1 MTRVLIIGGTG
12 NISSSVSRLAV
23 EKGFRL
29 TILNRG
35 RREEIAGA
43 EHIYADVSDRKSL
56 ESAIAGRTW
65 DAVADFIAF
74 NGDDARR
81 DISAFSGKTGQML
94 FISSASCYA
103 KPVTSLPITEST
115 PLRNPYSPYAQG
127 KIEAEREFMRAFEEK
142 GFPIT
147 VVRPSHTYATR
158 LPLPMGTGGEYT
170 LVDRMRKGLPVVS
183 PGDGTS
189 LWTVTH
195 SDDFAKGFVGLLGLS
210 RALGNAY
217 HITSDEVLTWDAIYS
232 EIGRA
237 IGVEPEIVHAPS
249 DIIALEDP
257 GAVANLKG
265 DKAWSLIFDNS
276 KIRQAVPDF
285 RCTIP
290 FSIGIRRT
298 LAWFGEEASR
308 QVIDPRTN
316 GITDAVI
323 RRMEKARS

>member
-1 MTRVLIIGGTG
+1 MIRVLIIGGTG

-23 EKGFRL
+23 ERGFSL

-35 RREEIAGA
+35 RREEIEGA

-127 KIEAEREFMRAFEEK
+127 KIAAEREFMRAFEED

-147 VVRPSHTYATR
+147 IIRPSHTYATR

-210 RALGNAY
+210 RAIGNAY
-217 HITSDEVLTWDAIYS
+217 HITSNEVLTWDAIYR
-232 EIGRA
+232 EVGRA

-285 RCTIP
+285 SCTIP

-316 GITDAVI
+316 AITDAVI
-323 RRMEKARS
+323 RRMEKARR